1 MYVVTYLSG
10 FSTPRPPGWL
20 AGWLLLLLLGYS
32 IESDVQRNVS
42 SKGMHLNRLRWWYFG
57 SVMKLPLRSTKAVT
71 IMCFLFITHSTG
83 PSTPADEEGG
93 ALIDCVHE
101 YNEAVVCANE
111 LQELLHFQAPQQPQR
126 QWRCSCARCSPLTV
140 TSQHQTTRR
149 D

>member
-1 MYVVTYLSG
+1 
-10 FSTPRPPGWL
+10 
-20 AGWLLLLLLGYS
+20 
-32 IESDVQRNVS
+32 
-42 SKGMHLNRLRWWYFG
+42 
-57 SVMKLPLRSTKAVT
+57 MKLALRSTKAVT

-83 PSTPADEEGG
+83 PSKPAEEEGG

-140 TSQHQTTRR
+140 TSKHQTTRR